1 MTSATASL
9 TLVDGSTFCVSDPG
23 ADIRPEHAQGLFV
36 RDTRVL
42 SRWRLEI
49 DGAAPE
55 VLRTERTEPF
65 AGLVISRVP
74 RANGHPDSALV
85 VVRSRYVGEGMRED
99 IQVRN
104 VRAETVRCVVRLL
117 VAADFADLFE
127 VKDHRLPDEGAPAF
141 DAVDGGIRLTHL
153 RDTIT
158 SSVTVRPDRR
168 ATVDAD
174 GLSWQVSIEG
184 HQQWRTTLEVVPAF
198 DGVKRPLA
206 HPATDHPTRSVAMRR
221 LTAWRGRSPM
231 LRTGDA
237 DLAALLQRSVED
249 LGSLR
254 IYDPEHHGRAVIAA
268 GAPWFMALFG
278 RDALITS
285 WMLLPLDR
293 SVALGTLRTLA
304 DHQGRVEDPRTEEQP
319 GRILHEIRF
328 GPVTRGP
335 RGRSIYYGTADATPL
350 FVALLGEYS
359 HWAGID
365 DAVRELLPH
374 ADRALEWMATHGDAD
389 GEGFIEY
396 ERGTP
401 SGLVNQGWKDSEDG
415 VTFADGTIAQPP
427 IALAEVQAYG
437 YAALVARAEIAEHLA
452 DRARARDL
460 RARAA
465 RLKRAFNAT
474 FWLPQRGWFALALDG
489 DKRPVD
495 SLTSNMGHCLWTG
508 IVDEDK
514 AAQVAH
520 QLVSADLFT
529 GWGIR
534 TLAEGM
540 GAYNPMSYH
549 DGSVW
554 PHDTALCAAGLRR
567 YGFDDEARQ
576 VAAAMI
582 SAGAPFGHRLPE
594 LFGGFSRADFPSPV
608 PYPTAC
614 SPQAWA
620 AATPLSLLRTL
631 LGLEPDVPAGT
642 LALAPILLDAA
653 LPLEVTGLRIG
664 DASVDVHVQATGT
677 TVSGLEHSG
686 LQLQLLGPAGAC

>member
-1 MTSATASL
+1 MTGATASL
-9 TLVDGSTFCVSDPG
+9 TLVDGSTFCVSDCG
-23 ADIRPEHAQGLFV
+23 ADIRPEHPQGLFV

-42 SRWRLEI
+42 SCWRLEI

-65 AGLVISRVP
+65 AGVVVSRVP
-74 RANGHPDSALV
+74 RSIGHPDSTLV
-85 VVRSRYVGEGMRED
+85 VLRSRYVGEGMRED
-99 IQVRN
+99 IEVRN
-104 VRAETVRCVVRLL
+104 VRAEAVHCVVRLIID
-117 VAADFADLFE
+117 ADFADLFE
-127 VKDHRLPDEGAPAF
+127 VKDHRLPNEGETTLE
-141 DAVDGGIRLTHL
+141 AVDGGIRLTRV
-153 RDTIT
+153 RDTVT
-158 SSVTVRPDRR
+158 SAVTVRPDRPG
-168 ATVDAD
+168 TVDAD
-174 GLSWQVSIEG
+174 SLSWHITLAG

-198 DGVKRPLA
+198 DGVQRRLV
-206 HPATDHPTRSVAMRR
+206 HPATDHPTHSVAMQR
-221 LTAWRGRSPM
+221 LTEWRGRSPM

-254 IYDPEHHGRAVIAA
+254 IYDPEHPGRPVIAA

-304 DHQGRVEDPRTEEQP
+304 DHQGVVRDPRTEEQP

-335 RGRSIYYGTADATPL
+335 RGRSIYYGSADATAL

-359 HWAGID
+359 RWAGID
-365 DAVRELLPH
+365 DAVRELLPY
-374 ADRALEWMATHGDAD
+374 ADRALEWMAVHGDAD
-389 GEGFIEY
+389 GDGFVEY

-401 SGLVNQGWKDSEDG
+401 SGLFNQGWKDSEDG
-415 VTFADGTIAQPP
+415 VTFADGTIARPP

-437 YAALVARAEIAEHLA
+437 YAALVARAEIAEHLG
-452 DRARARDL
+452 DNVRAREL

-465 RLKRAFNAT
+465 RLKRAFNET

-489 DKRPVD
+489 DKQPVD

-508 IVDEDK
+508 IVDQDK

-520 QLVSADLFT
+520 HLVSADLFT

-534 TLAEGM
+534 TLADGM

-567 YGFDDEARQ
+567 YGFVDEARQ

-582 SAGAPFGHRLPE
+582 SAGAHFDHRLPE
-594 LFGGFSRADFPSPV
+594 LFGGFSREQFPSPV

-642 LALAPILLDAA
+642 VAIAPILPDAA
-653 LPLEVTGLRIG
+653 LPLELTGLRFG
-664 DASVDVHVQATGT
+664 DASADVRVQATGT
-677 TVSGLEHSG
+677 TVSGLEFSG
-686 LQLQLLGPAGAC
+686 LQLLYPAGDG